1 MTEKVTSR
9 RAVAPIP
16 LYSPKMPFCLTRS
29 TASRVADIRLAATTV
44 PFADTTGAAKREK
57 SSLFT
62 RQYDNIYGIKVLVE
76 EIPNSHVNVTIF
88 MEL

>member
-29 TASRVADIRLAATTV
+29 TASRVADIRFAATTV
-44 PFADTTGAAKREK
+44 PFAVTTGAAKREK
-57 SSLFT
+57 SLFT
-62 RQYDNIYGIKVLVE
+62 RQYDNIYGIKVLDE